1 MKILLPDKFSVNIRQ
16 FLQRN
21 GYASH
26 LQTKLDRLS
35 FIKRLTSDNFPRF
48 HIYIEKDLRGKNYL
62 TLHLDQ
68 KKPSYEGTHAH
79 SGEYDG
85 DLVRNEAQA
94 LQKSIF
100 QTHTLVQNDNAEVV
114 KKNFF
119 QRLFH
124 K

>member
-1 MKILLPDKFSVNIRQ
+1 MKILLPDTFSVNLRQ
-16 FLQRN
+16 FLRRN

-35 FIKRLTSDNFPRF
+35 FVKRVTSDDFPRF
-48 HIYIEKDLRGKNYL
+48 HIYIEKDIRGKNYL

-68 KKPSYEGTHAH
+68 KKPSYDGAHAH

-85 DLVRNEAQA
+85 DLVRNESQA

-100 QTHTLVQNDNAEVV
+100 QTHTLIQNDHEVNS
-114 KKNFF
+114 KKNLF

-124 K
+124 G